1 MIRLEIHRILWKI
14 KQTGLW
20 QVLSVRNQRGRG
32 DIVNNR
38 QIAELLA
45 EFKKIRIDLDSMR
58 ASLKTM
64 AEKYAVEEK
73 EENKG

>member
-1 MIRLEIHRILWKI
+1 M
-14 KQTGLW
+14 
-20 QVLSVRNQRGRG
+20 
-32 DIVNNR
+32 NNR

-73 EENKG
+73 EEKKG